1 VALINKEGSI
11 RRIREGLEK
20 LPEFAGYEILSYK
33 RNRGLDLLRIEA
45 GLVLVRE
52 RGYRE
57 AEYRV
62 SMADLEKL
70 LKSLFRFEFP
80 RSRQLR
86 LYQLA
91 SPEERGQTRKRL

>member
-1 VALINKEGSI
+1 MALINKESAI
-11 RRIREGLEK
+11 KKIMTGLEK
-20 LPEFAGYEILSYK
+20 LPLQQGYEVLSYK
-33 RNRGLDLLRIEA
+33 RNRGLDLLRLETDLI
-45 GLVLVRE
+45 LIRE

-62 SMADLEKL
+62 RMADLEKL
-70 LKSLFRFEFP
+70 LKSLFKYEFP

-91 SPEERGQTRKRL
+91 SPADRDQPRKKL